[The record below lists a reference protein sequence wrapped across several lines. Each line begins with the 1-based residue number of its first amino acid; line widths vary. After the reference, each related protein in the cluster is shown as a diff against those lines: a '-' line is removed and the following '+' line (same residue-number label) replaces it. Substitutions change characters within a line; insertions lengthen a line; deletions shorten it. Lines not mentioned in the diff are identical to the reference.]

1 MYYLN
6 EKIMITTTE
15 LKQKYL
21 DFFKSKDHQI
31 IEQAS
36 LIPENDNT
44 VLFTTAGMHP
54 LVPFLL
60 GQPHPLGKRLVNSQ
74 LCIRT
79 TDIDSVGDSTHFS
92 MFEMLGNWSLGDY
105 FKKES
110 ISYSYEFLTNEK
122 WLGLNKNRLA
132 ITVFSGNKDLPKDQ
146 EAIDC
151 WLKEGMPIERI
162 AAIEDNWW
170 GPAGTSGPCGPDTE
184 IFYWKDNSREAPKIF
199 DPNDENWVE
208 IWNNVFMQYN
218 KTKEGNF
225 ETLIQKNIDTGLGT
239 ERVVMILNG
248 LDDAFLVGKIK
259 LIYDYVKS
267 LAVDKENKKAIKII
281 TDHLRAATF
290 ILGDHKG
297 VVPGN
302 TDQGYILRRFIRR
315 SIRFAKLIGIEDSFC
330 KSVANKIIDLY
341 KEEYPNLEQ
350 KRKFIIFELEKEEN
364 KFILTLEKGLK
375 EFNKFVE
382 KQETISGKEAFLLY
396 QSYGFPIEMIQ
407 ELAIE
412 KNILIDLLEFQK
424 EEEKHKELS
433 RIGAEQKFKGGL
445 AEHTEITEKY
455 HTVTHILNEALR
467 KIISKDIKQKGSN
480 ITTER
485 LRFDFNFDRKLT
497 DEEILAVEKEV
508 NDVISQNLLVTKE
521 SMKLEDAINSGAQA
535 EFGNRYPEVVFVYSV
550 GNYSK
555 EICMGPHVENTGKIG
570 KFKIVK
576 EESIAF
582 GVRRIKAILE

>member
-1 MYYLN
+1 
-6 EKIMITTTE
+6 MITTTE

-60 GQPHPLGKRLVNSQ
+60 GQPHPLGKRLVNYQ

-151 WLKEGMPIERI
+151 WLKEGVPIERI

-297 VVPGN
+297 ITPGN

-315 SIRFAKLIGIEDSFC
+315 SIRFAKLIGIEDNFC

-341 KEEYPNLEQ
+341 KDEYFNLEQ
-350 KRKFIIFELEKEEN
+350 KRKFIVFELEKEEN

-412 KNILIDLLEFQK
+412 KNISIDLLEFQK

-480 ITTER
+480 ITAER

-576 EESIAF
+576 EESIAS